1 MKSILS
7 IGKANAVVV
16 APKERIVEPDMAVLE
31 RHLRVM
37 LETLRKRGRDAPSV
51 IEVIAD
57 GLGDGDL
64 RR

>member
-1 MKSILS
+1 MKSIVA
-7 IGKANAVVV
+7 IGKENTVVV
-16 APKERIVEPDMAVLE
+16 APKERLVEPDMAVLE

-37 LETLRKRGRDAPSV
+37 LETLRKRGRDVPSV

-57 GLGDGDL
+57 VGDGDL